1 MIVVLCFPNCS
12 ESSSTVTFS
21 FSDIEL
27 MIFFSVSVSFVVA
40 LLVALLVAFMVALL
54 VAFCS
59 SSRNPLLSN
68 GMVTVIVDVP
78 KS

>member
-27 MIFFSVSVSFVVA
+27 MIFFSVSVSFVIA
-40 LLVALLVAFMVALL
+40 LLVALLVAF
-54 VAFCS
+54 CT